1 MKNVVPNIRFK
12 NFNSEWFKIQIN
24 DLLINRQNK
33 NYVSKY
39 FLDAPS
45 ISNKKYSLYKN
56 QKFKWAP
63 CDSIIFIKDGSVGEL
78 FYTKY
83 DVRIASTCEYMTLNI
98 NNLFG
103 YYLFTKEMPSIKSNI
118 LTGQVIPHL
127 YKKDIAK
134 LSIYYSQDANEQQKI
149 AKLFSTL
156 DNLIDASSIKL
167 NKFKK
172 IKKSFMNKMFSKNND
187 LKIQFTK
194 LKNHFIEDK
203 LKEIIFI
210 NKKSKIGS
218 IKVKEINKGKYCF
231 FTSGSKVYKYNDY
244 LVDGNNIFMNDGGV
258 ADFKFYVGK
267 AHYSDHVISFYT
279 NENKVLV
286 EYMYFYLLNKKN
298 EIEDI
303 FFKGGTGLQNISKNE
318 FFKYLISYPSDINE
332 QKKIS
337 KFFLLLDDII
347 EKIEIKLNK
356 YTKVKQ
362 TLMNEMFI

>member
-149 AKLFSTL
+149 SKLFSTL
-156 DNLIDASSIKL
+156 DNLIDETTIKL
-167 NKFKK
+167 
-172 IKKSFMNKMFSKNND
+172 
-187 LKIQFTK
+187 
-194 LKNHFIEDK
+194 DK
-203 LKEIIFI
+203 LK
-210 NKKSKIGS
+210 KLKSSLIEEMFVNTHTRTPRIRYKNFKEKWNIEKI
-218 IKVKEINKGKYCF
+218 V
-231 FTSGSKVYKYNDY
+231 
-244 LVDGNNIFMNDGGV
+244 NIFYISRGV
-258 ADFKFYVGK
+258 RIVK
-267 AHYSDHVISFYT
+267 I
-279 NENKVLV
+279 N
-286 EYMYFYLLNKKN
+286 LLNKGYPVVSGGFGIMGYYDDFNRESNTITISQYGSAGFINYIKSKFWANDVCLTLNPLNVDMVNYYLFLLLKSFQNSFYSIVNKSTVPFSISIKN
-298 EIEDI
+298 IYNIEILLSNDI
-303 FFKGGTGLQNISKNE
+303 
-318 FFKYLISYPSDINE
+318 DE
-332 QKKIS
+332 QKKIA
-337 KFFLLLDDII
+337 KLFLLLDNIM